1 MKTRNDTAFG
11 NKSKTIVLEK
21 TKEPQEVNGGKESD
35 KRSDIDIMKDIHM
48 QEKIRQ
54 R

>member
-1 MKTRNDTAFG
+1 MG
-11 NKSKTIVLEK
+11 VEK
-21 TKEPQEVNGGKESD
+21 TKEPQEINGGKESD
-35 KRSDIDIMKDIHM
+35 RRSDIDIMTDIHI